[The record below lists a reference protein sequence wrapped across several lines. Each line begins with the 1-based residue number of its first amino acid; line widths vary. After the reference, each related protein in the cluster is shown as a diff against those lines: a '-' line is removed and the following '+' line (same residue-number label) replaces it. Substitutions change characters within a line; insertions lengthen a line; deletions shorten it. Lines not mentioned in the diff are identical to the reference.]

1 MGAKVKR
8 PQHIGGTTGVTAV
21 NCPSCGAS
29 DTGVVDSRSTDD
41 GDAVRRRRECGS
53 CETRFTTYERPRW
66 GGPRVRK
73 RGGETEAFDREKLLD
88 GILRAV
94 EKRPVDREEA
104 ERIADEVEETLIGD
118 DAAVVSTEEI
128 GDRVSERLKRLDEV
142 AYLRFVSVYKEFSDA
157 SQFARELEEIE
168 ENERPR

>member
-1 MGAKVKR
+1 M
-8 PQHIGGTTGVTAV
+8 
-21 NCPSCGAS
+21 NCPLCGAA
-29 DTGVVDSRSTDD
+29 DTGVVDSRPTDE
-41 GDAVRRRRECGS
+41 GDAVRRRRECDA
-53 CETRFTTYERPRW
+53 CEARFTTYERPRW
-66 GGPRVRK
+66 EGARVRK
-73 RGGETEAFDREKLLD
+73 RGGELEPFDREKLLG

-104 ERIADEVEETLIGD
+104 ERIADEVQESVTEGD
-118 DAAVVSTEEI
+118 DTVVTTEEI

-168 ENERPR
+168 DGDEPSG